1 MNIENYNTVRILV
14 PSEGYKLTQKENVD
28 ISERM
33 ISDKIALGKYDS
45 IDNYKEIPNDEA
57 DIILKEIDEYNKSIE
72 ENKEENID

>member
-14 PSEGYKLTQKENVD
+14 PSEGYKLTQKENVE

-45 IDNYKEIPNDEA
+45 MDNYKEIPNVEA
-57 DIILKEIDEYNKSIE
+57 DIILKQIEEYNLSLQENNE
-72 ENKEENID
+72 E

>member
-14 PSEGYKLTQKENVD
+14 PSEGYKLTQKEDVE

-57 DIILKEIDEYNKSIE
+57 DIIIKQIEEYNLSLQ
-72 ENKEENID
+72 ENNEK

>member
-14 PSEGYKLTQKENVD
+14 PSEGYKLTQKEDVE

-45 IDNYKEIPNDEA
+45 MDNYKEIPNDEA
-57 DIILKEIDEYNKSIE
+57 DIIIKQIEEYNLSLQ
-72 ENKEENID
+72 ENNEK